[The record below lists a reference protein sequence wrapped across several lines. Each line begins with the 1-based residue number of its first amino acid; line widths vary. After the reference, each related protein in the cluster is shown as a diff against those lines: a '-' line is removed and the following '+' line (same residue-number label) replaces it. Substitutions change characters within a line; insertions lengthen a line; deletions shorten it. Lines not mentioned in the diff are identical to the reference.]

1 MSEQHYTPDII
12 ERAEELVS
20 RIQGIS
26 SCRIST
32 DETGRITEVHVAATA
47 RKSAKLVARDVE
59 AVLNA
64 ELGIQVDHRKISVV
78 VYDAP
83 EEVPLPSV
91 PAPAEGAED
100 AQEPATPAVAADAV
114 TGDEAIHEFPVEEFP
129 SRFVFESVNLFQSH
143 ENVQAEV
150 ELVRDG
156 FESFGAATSVKFGQS
171 HLNVVAEATL
181 NAIGELLDDS
191 IRLCLSGVVE
201 TPIGDDI
208 AIIVKVDL
216 LQERDTKTLVGC
228 SLYVGNTHQTIVFAT
243 LDAMNRVVG
252 KLKMKST
259 VEYKIR

>member
-1 MSEQHYTPDII
+1 M
-12 ERAEELVS
+12 
-20 RIQGIS
+20 
-26 SCRIST
+26 
-32 DETGRITEVHVAATA
+32 
-47 RKSAKLVARDVE
+47 
-59 AVLNA
+59 
-64 ELGIQVDHRKISVV
+64 
-78 VYDAP
+78 
-83 EEVPLPSV
+83 
-91 PAPAEGAED
+91 
-100 AQEPATPAVAADAV
+100 
-114 TGDEAIHEFPVEEFP
+114 
-129 SRFVFESVNLFQSH
+129 
-143 ENVQAEV
+143 
-150 ELVRDG
+150 VRDG

-201 TPIGDDI
+201 TPIGDDV